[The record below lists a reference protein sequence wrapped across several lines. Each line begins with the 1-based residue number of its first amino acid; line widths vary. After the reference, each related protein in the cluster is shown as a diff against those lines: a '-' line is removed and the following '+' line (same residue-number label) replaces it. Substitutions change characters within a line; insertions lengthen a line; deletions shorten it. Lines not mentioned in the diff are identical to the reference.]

1 MAIAL
6 WLMYFC
12 MKYGVYFSFEHPKP
26 SRAWFLPFIQTLKTM
41 QGILTLELD
50 QCAWGKRPGDWDPVR
65 EGDVRTKKATTILTN
80 AFYFKRIEKKCADV
94 TAHEH
99 RAIEGTSG
107 TGVPRS
113 VEGSEYPR
121 AFCIEYAL
129 GVRAAW
135 LQGVSPAPLSLA
147 EATIP
152 SFQENVARAFPG
164 LLSGASP
171 QTPVRSTARVVKNE
185 EDFSSDPTAAS
196 SSSSP
201 AAAAPPSV
209 DGVSVP
215 NDDLEVEVGVEE
227 RKEDYWIET
236 PYEHIRVHVKPRR
249 DFFDPTSLKDGPIP
263 ES

>member
-1 MAIAL
+1 MLHVPFHRPVPPQITAL
-6 WLMYFC
+6 QN
-12 MKYGVYFSFEHPKP
+12 E
-26 SRAWFLPFIQTLKTM
+26 
-41 QGILTLELD
+41 LED
-50 QCAWGKRPGDWDPVR
+50 
-65 EGDVRTKKATTILTN
+65 
-80 AFYFKRIEKKCADV
+80 ADV

-164 LLSGASP
+164 SSSGASS
-171 QTPVRSTARVVKNE
+171 QTPVRSTARVVKKRGGLL
-185 EDFSSDPTAAS
+185 F
-196 SSSSP
+196 
-201 AAAAPPSV
+201 
-209 DGVSVP
+209 
-215 NDDLEVEVGVEE
+215 
-227 RKEDYWIET
+227 
-236 PYEHIRVHVKPRR
+236 
-249 DFFDPTSLKDGPIP
+249 
-263 ES
+263 